1 MPIRKSLALSTLL
14 LAVGPLFAGDG
25 KPLDGFVAVHA
36 ALPMGT
42 FNSDVNGQLGFGFS
56 FGFQQPLA
64 SRLAMRGSFSWT
76 GYRVDDRN
84 LWARAFASMVDAGY
98 EEDRMVLRSYAVGA
112 DLLLYS
118 EEGNHGAYF
127 LGGGGIQRSR
137 LYLENRYVDGQGNE
151 DVRNLAT
158 WPAADTPYVSVGF
171 GYQGRSHAFIEGKFQ
186 AWRYR
191 GVEGYRLLD
200 SPSHGQPSLRD
211 AVSMTVSVGVRF

>member
-76 GYRVDDRN
+76 GYRVNDRN
-84 LWARAFASMVDAGY
+84 LLSRAFASMIDSDY
-98 EEDRMVLRSYAVGA
+98 EEDRLVLRSYAVA
-112 DLLLYS
+112 TELVLYA
-118 EEGNHGAYF
+118 EDGGYGAYF
-127 LGGGGIQRSR
+127 VGGGGLQRSR
-137 LYLENRYVDGQGNE
+137 LYLENRYVSSQGDE
-151 DVRNLAT
+151 DVKNLAT
-158 WPAADTPYVSVGF
+158 WPATDSPFVSAGF

-200 SPSHGQPSLRD
+200 SPLHGRPNLRD
-211 AVSMTVSVGVRF
+211 AVNMTLSVGVRF

>member
-1 MPIRKSLALSTLL
+1 MKVRKSFALFAALAAVSTLD
-14 LAVGPLFAGDG
+14 AGDG
-25 KPLDGFVAVHA
+25 MPLNGVLSVHTA
-36 ALPMGT
+36 MPLGT
-42 FNSDVNGQLGFGFS
+42 LNADVNSQLGFGFN
-56 FGFQQPLA
+56 FGIQQSLA
-64 SRLAMRGSFSWT
+64 SRLAVRGSFSWT

-84 LWARAFASMVDAGY
+84 LWARAFASMIDAGY

-118 EEGNHGAYF
+118 EDGNYGAYF

-211 AVSMTVSVGVRF
+211 AVSMTISVGVRF

>member
-1 MPIRKSLALSTLL
+1 MNSWKSLAL
-14 LAVGPLFAGDG
+14 LAALSAVAPLAAADG
-25 KPLDGFVAVHA
+25 KPLNGVLSVHSA
-36 ALPMGT
+36 MPLGT
-42 FNSDVNGQLGFGFS
+42 LHADVNGQLGFGFS
-56 FGFQQPLA
+56 FGIQQALA
-64 SRLAMRGSFSWT
+64 SRVAVRGSFSWT

-98 EEDRMVLRSYAVGA
+98 EEDRMVLRSYSAGV
-112 DLLLYS
+112 DLVLYS
-118 EEGNHGAYF
+118 EDGGNGAYF

-137 LYLENRYVDGQGNE
+137 LYVENRYVDGQGNE

-200 SPSHGQPSLRD
+200 SPLHGQPSLRD
-211 AVSMTVSVGVRF
+211 AVSMTLSVGVRF

>member
-1 MPIRKSLALSTLL
+1 MPSRNSIAL
-14 LAVGPLFAGDG
+14 LAALLTFGTLSAGDR
-25 KPLDGFVAVHA
+25 KPLDGILAVHTA
-36 ALPMGT
+36 MPLGSL
-42 FNSDVNGQLGFGFS
+42 NVDVNSQLGFGFS
-56 FGFQQPLA
+56 FGIQQPLT
-64 SRLAMRGSFSWT
+64 SRLAVRGSFSWT